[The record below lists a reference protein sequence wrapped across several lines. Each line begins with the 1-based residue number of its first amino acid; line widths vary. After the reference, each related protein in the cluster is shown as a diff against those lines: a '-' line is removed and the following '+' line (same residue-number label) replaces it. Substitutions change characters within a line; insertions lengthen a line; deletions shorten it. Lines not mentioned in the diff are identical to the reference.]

1 MNKLDLP
8 IGESAFKNI
17 REWDFYYVDKTA
29 HIFELARKPGYYFLS
44 RPRRFGKTLLVSTL
58 KELFEGNEK
67 LFRGLHIHD
76 RWDWTVSNPVVRLS
90 FDGDFSNQSEL
101 EKDVIEQFEM
111 IEHQH
116 RLEPAVNSD
125 SGPRRFRSII
135 YRLHSVTGKKVVV
148 LVDEYDKPILD
159 LLENKK
165 QAEANRQYLHGL
177 YGIIKGCAEYIR
189 FVFVTGISMYS
200 KVSLFS
206 GLNNLKDIS
215 LDPRYA
221 TICGYTDSDIDTV
234 FAPELEGLDRDEIRR
249 WYNGYSWLGEEKVYN
264 PFDVLLLFDNRQ
276 FEPYWYE
283 TGTPKYLYKMMA
295 KGLINTLNLENL
307 EMEKKHL
314 SNFNVDRIRI
324 NPLLFQSGYLTIKK
338 HEFRNDRLYYTLES
352 PNHEV
357 RLSLNEELLDVISQD
372 VEELEKRASNM
383 VRFLAANDFGKFEAE
398 LHSFFCAVPNQW
410 YVKSGMQHYEGFYA
424 GMVFACFIAIGVD
437 VKGEEST
444 SRGRSDL
451 VVVHA
456 GQVFAM
462 EFKVAKQPEDKAKV
476 EKEALKSVAQIRE
489 KQYVGKYRHRWKDI
503 HLLCCIQHNRCYV
516 SSNVMLIP
524 E

>member
-1 MNKLDLP
+1 MQ
-8 IGESAFKNI
+8 
-17 REWDFYYVDKTA
+17 Y
-29 HIFELARKPGYYFLS
+29 
-44 RPRRFGKTLLVSTL
+44 
-58 KELFEGNEK
+58 
-67 LFRGLHIHD
+67 
-76 RWDWTVSNPVVRLS
+76 
-90 FDGDFSNQSEL
+90 DGD
-101 EKDVIEQFEM
+101 
-111 IEHQH
+111 
-116 RLEPAVNSD
+116 
-125 SGPRRFRSII
+125 
-135 YRLHSVTGKKVVV
+135 
-148 LVDEYDKPILD
+148 
-159 LLENKK
+159 
-165 QAEANRQYLHGL
+165 
-177 YGIIKGCAEYIR
+177 
-189 FVFVTGISMYS
+189 S
-200 KVSLFS
+200 KVNLFS

-249 WYNGYSWLGEEKVYN
+249 WYNGYSWLGEDKVYN

-314 SNFNVDRIRI
+314 SNFNVDRVRI
-324 NPLLFQSGYLTIKK
+324 NSLLFQSGYLTIKK
-338 HEFRNDRLYYTLES
+338 HEIRNDRLYYTLEF

-357 RLSLNEELLDVISQD
+357 RLSLNEELLDVISED

-383 VRFLAANDFGKFEAE
+383 VRFLAANNFEEFEAE
-398 LHSFFCAVPNQW
+398 LHSFFCAIPNQW

-476 EKEALKSVAQIRE
+476 EEEALKSVAQIRE

-503 HLLCCIQHNRCYV
+503 HLLCCIQHNICLEWCSAARIA
-516 SSNVMLIP
+516 MWR
-524 E
+524 

>member
-8 IGESAFKNI
+8 VGHSSFRII
-17 REWDFYYVDKTA
+17 RDRNFYYVDKTA
-29 HIFELARKPGYYFLS
+29 HIFKLARKPAYYFLS

-90 FDGDFSNQSEL
+90 FDSKYSEPGDLQNNLENQLAWL
-101 EKDVIEQFEM
+101 ENSAGIEQPDITGPDRFTNL
-111 IEHQH
+111 ILSLH
-116 RLEPAVNSD
+116 RK
-125 SGPRRFRSII
+125 
-135 YRLHSVTGKKVVV
+135 TGQQVVI

-159 LLENKK
+159 VLDNKEL
-165 QAEANRQYLHGL
+165 AEANRQYLHSV
-177 YGIIKGCAEYIR
+177 YGVIKGCADEVR

-206 GLNNLKDIS
+206 GLNILEDIS

-264 PFDVLLLFDNRQ
+264 PFDVLLLFSKRQ

-295 KGLINTLNLENL
+295 KGLIRTLNLENL
-307 EMEKKHL
+307 KMEKSEL
-314 SNFNVDRIRI
+314 SNFRVEEISTNA
-324 NPLLFQSGYLTIKK
+324 LLFQCGYLTITGQQVRS
-338 HEFRNDRLYYTLES
+338 EQALYTLYY
-352 PNHEV
+352 PNQEV
-357 RLSLNEELLDVISQD
+357 RLSLNKELLMALGSDGSETMIQGES
-372 VEELEKRASNM
+372 
-383 VRFLAANDFGKFEAE
+383 LAQLLAKNDFVGFEKQ
-398 LHSFFCAVPNQW
+398 LRSLFSGIPYQW
-410 YVKSGMQHYEGFYA
+410 HIRNVLARHEGFYA
-424 GMVFACFIAIGVD
+424 SVLYACFTANGIDIRA
-437 VKGEEST
+437 EEST

-451 VVVHA
+451 VVLHA
-456 GQVFAM
+456 GQVFVLELKVVLGLTARAATSQAM
-462 EFKVAKQPEDKAKV
+462 RQMRERGYAEKYEGSGKAV
-476 EKEALKSVAQIRE
+476 
-489 KQYVGKYRHRWKDI
+489 
-503 HLLCCIQHNRCYV
+503 HLLALAFNGLRRNLAAV
-516 SSNVMLIP
+516 SV
-524 E
+524 ETA

>member
-8 IGESAFKNI
+8 VGESAFKNI
-17 REWDFYYVDKTA
+17 REWDFYYVDKTP
-29 HIFELARKPGYYFLS
+29 HIYKLARKPGYYFLS
-44 RPRRFGKTLLVSTL
+44 RPRRFGKTLLVDTMQ
-58 KELFEGNEK
+58 ELFEGNEQ

-90 FDGDFSNQSEL
+90 FDTNYSEPGGLEIHMASQLSALEEDAGIELLTSDTPGDIRFQNLVRKINRKTRKQV
-101 EKDVIEQFEM
+101 VI
-111 IEHQH
+111 
-116 RLEPAVNSD
+116 
-125 SGPRRFRSII
+125 
-135 YRLHSVTGKKVVV
+135 

-159 LLENKK
+159 VLDNKK
-165 QAEANRQYLHGL
+165 QAEANRDYLHGV
-177 YGIIKGCAEYIR
+177 YGSIKGCARYIR

-206 GLNNLKDIS
+206 GLNNLNDIS

-314 SNFNVDRIRI
+314 SNFNVDRVRI
-324 NPLLFQSGYLTIKK
+324 NSLLFQSGYLTIKK
-338 HEFRNDRLYYTLES
+338 HEFRNDKPYYTLEF

-357 RLSLNEELLDVISQD
+357 RLSLNEELLDVISED

-398 LHSFFCAVPNQW
+398 LHSFFCAIPNQW

-456 GQVFAM
+456 GQVFVL
-462 EFKVAKQPEDKAKV
+462 EFKVAKQPDDKAKV
-476 EKEALKSVAQIRE
+476 EEEAFKSVAQIRE
-489 KQYVGKYRHRWKDI
+489 KKYVSKYRHRWKDI
-503 HLLCCIQHNRCYV
+503 HLLGVVFDGKER
-516 SSNVMLIP
+516 NVTMIRA
-524 E
+524 ERD